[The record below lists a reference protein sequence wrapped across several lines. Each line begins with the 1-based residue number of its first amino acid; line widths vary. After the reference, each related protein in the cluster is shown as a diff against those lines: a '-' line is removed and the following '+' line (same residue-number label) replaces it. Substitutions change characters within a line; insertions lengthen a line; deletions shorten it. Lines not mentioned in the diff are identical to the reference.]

1 MSVPDRL
8 LRVTAVAGGRRSDLA
23 VPGGVAVAELVPDLA
38 RAVGLLDP
46 AAVYAGYRLHAHG
59 RRLRPDQGLSEQG
72 VEDGALLAVAAG
84 ADAVAPTVHDDLAEA
99 VAETVQRQ
107 RAWEPADT
115 RRTTLAAGLL
125 ALAVGLGAL
134 GWCLLPPI
142 HDRWATPTAV
152 LLTLVVL
159 AGNAMPAAAVALG
172 AARADAK
179 PVDHDRVAVM
189 VARSTRLYLAAS
201 TAIGAVAL
209 AAVPVVAVDAV
220 GAVLAADC
228 CLVLLLRAR
237 RHRSRRQVL
246 VDVGRGPR
254 RTAGDGRRAPGARAG
269 LADRPCHGS
278 GARERGRLRHRQASG
293 GAGGAPRPGP
303 RPARDRGAGRAGTA
317 PAARHRRPGAGHRG
331 VTCPATRSC
340 SRQPRSTGV
349 DWSRRSSAAR
359 WTTTRPGWFV
369 AWSPACCSQCSRP
382 QLSPSPTG
390 SEPGQS
396 SRAQE
401 IGGSGWSWV
410 QVRLLCALTTL
421 HRSRY
426 LR

>member
-72 VEDGALLAVAAG
+72 VADGALLAVAVG

-115 RRTTLAAGLL
+115 RRTALAAGLL
-125 ALAVGLGAL
+125 ALTVGLGAL
-134 GWCLLPPI
+134 GWCHLPPI
-142 HDRWATPTAV
+142 HDRSATPTAV

-179 PVDHDRVAVM
+179 PVDHDRVAEM
-189 VARSTRLYLAAS
+189 VARSTQLCLAAS

-246 VDVGRGPR
+246 VDAV
-254 RTAGDGRRAPGARAG
+254 AG
-269 LADRPCHGS
+269 LAGLLATVVALLVREPDSRTALATAS
-278 GARERGRLRHRQASG
+278 ALLGAAVCALSRLP
-293 GAGGAPRPGP
+293 AP
-303 RPARDRGAGRAGTA
+303 PAVLRARVLDLFETVALVALA
-317 PAARHRRPGAGHRG
+317 PLLLLATDGLAR
-331 VTCPATRSC
+331 V
-340 SRQPRSTGV
+340 TGV
-349 DWSRRSSAAR
+349 
-359 WTTTRPGWFV
+359 
-369 AWSPACCSQCSRP
+369 
-382 QLSPSPTG
+382 
-390 SEPGQS
+390 
-396 SRAQE
+396 
-401 IGGSGWSWV
+401 
-410 QVRLLCALTTL
+410 
-421 HRSRY
+421 
-426 LR
+426 